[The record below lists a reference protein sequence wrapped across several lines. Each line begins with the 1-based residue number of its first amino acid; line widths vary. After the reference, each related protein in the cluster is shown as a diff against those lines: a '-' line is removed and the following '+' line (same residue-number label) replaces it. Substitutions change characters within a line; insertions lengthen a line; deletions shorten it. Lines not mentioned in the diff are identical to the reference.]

1 MEKQFAQKTDEY
13 EKRIEVLIAKTHEQL
28 KSIEG
33 LLIDSL
39 SSIGVDSLSL

>member
-13 EKRIEVLIAKTHEQL
+13 EKRIEMLIAKTHEQL

-33 LLIDSL
+33 KWID
-39 SSIGVDSLSL
+39 